1 MTSIN
6 PTQRFQNEHW
16 LTSCR
21 ERLTCQRNMLFKKS
35 LDINTH
41 ASHKQI
47 MKAAFSLTATLF
59 FKFKLKRRRVHMKL
73 TLTNHI
79 VVMVFNIPK
88 IKLKNYFLIETV
100 FTIHLM
106 PKDMSAHYLLAGD
119 KNQSIIHRCRKDQE
133 QTVRFGRKPTA
144 YLRTRFTF

>member
-21 ERLTCQRNMLFKKS
+21 ERLTCQRNMFKKS
-35 LDINTH
+35 LDINTY

-59 FKFKLKRRRVHMKL
+59 FKFKLKRRRVHMTL

-88 IKLKNYFLIETV
+88 IKTEKLFSN
-100 FTIHLM
+100 
-106 PKDMSAHYLLAGD
+106 
-119 KNQSIIHRCRKDQE
+119 
-133 QTVRFGRKPTA
+133 
-144 YLRTRFTF
+144 